1 MKTLPGTLALALL
14 LAGCGSTPLEQHEY
28 LLRPQKLEV
37 VSGGGRSAVL
47 LKPVQVAPYLDQ
59 SGVVLQTGPAEIRA
73 AKQHRWAEPL
83 DEALGRYLQVGI
95 ANAADRSVETVPITS
110 TGDRQKIVIS
120 VHQLHGSEDGSVRL
134 VADYV
139 VENGAGERRLGSF
152 DERIRQASDGYPA
165 LVAAHGSLLDQL
177 SAEIAAALETQ
188 DD

>member
-1 MKTLPGTLALALL
+1 MKTLLPMLALALL
-14 LAGCGSTPLEQHEY
+14 LTGCGSTPLEQHEY

-37 VSGGGRSAVL
+37 VSGSRSAVL

-59 SGVVLQTGPAEIRA
+59 DGVVLQTGPAEIRA
-73 AKQHRWAEPL
+73 ARQHRWAEPL
-83 DEALGRYLQVGI
+83 DESLSRYLQVGI
-95 ANAADRSVETVPITS
+95 ANAADRPVETAPILS
-110 TGDRQKIVIS
+110 EDDRQKIVIS

-139 VENGAGERRLGSF
+139 VENEAGERRLGSF

-177 SAEIAAALETQ
+177 SAEIAAELEAL
-188 DD
+188 D